1 VAFPLLL
8 GLIVAALP
16 LQVIRSLGAA
26 PVQPLIGWLEGLPLL
41 MATCSVLMF
50 YGVALARVGRL
61 GWGGMLRL
69 PLVIALGAG
78 LTVNN
83 TAAVVSALGKRPGDF
98 QRTPKHNV
106 IHRHLPQLDVIYQS
120 PRGRLPLIEV
130 GLGLWAATTSL
141 LAFSLGLWG
150 TALFHGLFAGGL
162 LWVGCR
168 SLPGGLRRPAAV
180 VPRLS
185 TASS

>member
-1 VAFPLLL
+1 MFLAVTLLATDAGAHPDDFPRPA
-8 GLIVAALP
+8 GIEH
-16 LQVIRSLGAA
+16 QIRF
-26 PVQPLIGWLEGLPLL
+26 W
-41 MATCSVLMF
+41 T
-50 YGVALARVGRL
+50 RVYSEVDRT
-61 GWGGMLRL
+61 GG
-69 PLVIALGAG
+69 
-78 LTVNN
+78 
-83 TAAVVSALGKRPGDF
+83 F
-98 QRTPKHNV
+98 
-106 IHRHLPQLDVIYQS
+106 IHDTSQLDVIYQS

-150 TALFHGLFAGGL
+150 TAMFHGLFAGGL

-168 SLPGGLRRPAAV
+168 SLPGGLRRPAAA